1 MKNKNFKTGFIL
13 GMLSAAVL
21 AIGIGAGI
29 YFAMPKSTTVSEM
42 SAKKMTLIEKV
53 VDAYYYGKI
62 DKSKME
68 EGTYKGLVE
77 GLEDPYSEYY
87 TKKEYEEQ
95 QLESSGKYVGIGA
108 YVTQNDKTG
117 IITITKAIDNSPAK
131 KAGLKSGDVIAQ
143 VNGKEVTGM
152 DLEKV
157 VSKIKGKENTKV
169 TLKIYDPKTTKY
181 KNVTMVRKPVD
192 SPSVAS
198 KMIDKKKKIGYIA
211 ISEFDTNTIVQFEK
225 QLAKLKEK
233 KMKGVIFDLR
243 YNPGGSYDVVCQML
257 DDILPE
263 GVVVF
268 TKDKNGNR
276 DEETSDKN
284 CLDIPMVVLQNEGSA
299 SASEIFA
306 GAVQD
311 FKAGTIVGTQSY
323 GKGVVQNVFP
333 FNDGSALKLTIRKYF
348 TPNGRNINGK
358 GITPD
363 VKVENDEKTDKQFN
377 TAKSILQKKIK

>member
-1 MKNKNFKTGFIL
+1 MKNKNFKTGSIL

-29 YFAMPKSTTVSEM
+29 YFAMPKNTTVSEM

-53 VDAYYYGKI
+53 IDAYYYGKI

-117 IITITKAIDNSPAK
+117 IISITKAIDNSPAK
-131 KAGLKSGDVIAQ
+131 KAGLKNGDIIAQ
-143 VNGKEVTGM
+143 VDGKEVTGM

-181 KNVTMVRKPVD
+181 KNVTLVRKKVD

-198 KMIDKKKKIGYIA
+198 KMIDKKIGYIA
-211 ISEFDTNTIVQFEK
+211 ISEFDTNTVVQFEK
-225 QLAKLKEK
+225 ELAKLKNK

-243 YNPGGSYDVVCQML
+243 FNPGGSYDAVCQML
-257 DDILPE
+257 DDILPK

-276 DEETSDKN
+276 DEETSDEK
-284 CLDIPMVVLQNEGSA
+284 CLKIPMVVLQNEGSA

>member
-1 MKNKNFKTGFIL
+1 
-13 GMLSAAVL
+13 
-21 AIGIGAGI
+21 
-29 YFAMPKSTTVSEM
+29 M

-169 TLKIYDPKTTKY
+169 TLKIYDPKTTKF
-181 KNVTMVRKPVD
+181 KNVTLVRKPVD

-198 KMIDKKKKIGYIA
+198 KMIEKKIGYIA

-225 QLAKLKEK
+225 QLAKLKKK

-268 TKDKNGNR
+268 TKDKKGNR
-276 DEETSDKN
+276 DEETSDEN

>member
-1 MKNKNFKTGFIL
+1 
-13 GMLSAAVL
+13 
-21 AIGIGAGI
+21 
-29 YFAMPKSTTVSEM
+29 
-42 SAKKMTLIEKV
+42 
-53 VDAYYYGKI
+53 
-62 DKSKME
+62 
-68 EGTYKGLVE
+68 
-77 GLEDPYSEYY
+77 
-87 TKKEYEEQ
+87 
-95 QLESSGKYVGIGA
+95 
-108 YVTQNDKTG
+108 
-117 IITITKAIDNSPAK
+117 
-131 KAGLKSGDVIAQ
+131 
-143 VNGKEVTGM
+143 
-152 DLEKV
+152 
-157 VSKIKGKENTKV
+157 
-169 TLKIYDPKTTKY
+169 
-181 KNVTMVRKPVD
+181 
-192 SPSVAS
+192 
-198 KMIDKKKKIGYIA
+198 
-211 ISEFDTNTIVQFEK
+211 
-225 QLAKLKEK
+225 
-233 KMKGVIFDLR
+233 MKGVIFDLR

-276 DEETSDKN
+276 DEETSDEN

-377 TAKSILQKKIK
+377 TAKSILLKKIK

>member
-13 GMLSAAVL
+13 GILSAAVL

-29 YFAMPKSTTVSEM
+29 YFAMPKGTTVSEL
-42 SAKKMTLIEKV
+42 AARKLTLMEKV
-53 VDAYYYGKI
+53 VDEYYYGKI
-62 DKSKME
+62 DKSKMQ
-68 EGTYKGLVE
+68 EGTYKGLIE
-77 GLEDPYSEYY
+77 GLDDPYSEYY
-87 TKKEYEEQ
+87 TQKEYEQLQ
-95 QLESSGKYVGIGA
+95 QENSGKYVGIGA
-108 YVTQNDKTG
+108 YVTQNDKNG
-117 IITITKAIDNSPAK
+117 IISITSVIDNSPAK
-131 KAGLKSGDVIAQ
+131 KAGLKRDDVIVQ
-143 VNGKEVTGM
+143 VDGKEVTGM

-169 TLKIYDPKTTKY
+169 TVKIYDPKTTKF
-181 KNVTMVRKPVD
+181 KNVTLIRKPVD

-198 KMIDKKKKIGYIA
+198 KMVDNKKKIGYIA
-211 ISEFDTNTIVQFEK
+211 ISEFDDNTAVQFEK
-225 QLAKLKEK
+225 QLAKLKKK
-233 KMKGVIFDLR
+233 KMKGIIFDLR

-257 DDILPE
+257 DDILPA

-276 DEETSDKN
+276 DEETSDAK
-284 CLDIPMVVLQNEGSA
+284 CLKLPMVVLQNEGSA

-311 FKAGTIVGTQSY
+311 FKAGTVVGTQSY

-363 VKVENDEKTDKQFN
+363 VKVENDGKTDKQFD